1 MAQRGPPDT
10 SQVVRAAL
18 AHLWFVTIHPF
29 DDGNGRIARA
39 ISDMCFARF
48 PSASTACPPRST
60 GARPVLPRPR
70 SDPEGWARH
79 HLVDV
84 WFLGC
89 LERALHSADASMTAI
104 LARARFWHIVADVP
118 INERQIKVLTLLM
131 DDFKGN
137 LTVAR
142 WARIAKCSHD
152 TAAQDI
158 NDLTGRGILVRTAEG
173 GRSTSYRLVAN
184 QCQ

>member
-1 MAQRGPPDT
+1 
-10 SQVVRAAL
+10 
-18 AHLWFVTIHPF
+18 
-29 DDGNGRIARA
+29 
-39 ISDMCFARF
+39 
-48 PSASTACPPRST
+48 
-60 GARPVLPRPR
+60 
-70 SDPEGWARH
+70 
-79 HLVDV
+79 
-84 WFLGC
+84 
-89 LERALHSADASMTAI
+89 MTAI

-118 INERQIKVLTLLM
+118 INERQIKVLSLLM

-184 QCQ
+184 QCQWPPLGLAGQPSTLQSGLLLPGRRLEEVEDHARRAHRAGEDAAGLSELFGLSEQLMDALSRSSPGR

>member
-1 MAQRGPPDT
+1 M
-10 SQVVRAAL
+10 
-18 AHLWFVTIHPF
+18 
-29 DDGNGRIARA
+29 
-39 ISDMCFARF
+39 
-48 PSASTACPPRST
+48 
-60 GARPVLPRPR
+60 
-70 SDPEGWARH
+70 
-79 HLVDV
+79 DV

-142 WARIAKCSHD
+142 WARIASAP
-152 TAAQDI
+152 TTQ
-158 NDLTGRGILVRTAEG
+158 RRRT
-173 GRSTSYRLVAN
+173 
-184 QCQ
+184 

>member
-1 MAQRGPPDT
+1 
-10 SQVVRAAL
+10 
-18 AHLWFVTIHPF
+18 
-29 DDGNGRIARA
+29 
-39 ISDMCFARF
+39 MC
-48 PSASTACPPRST
+48 
-60 GARPVLPRPR
+60 G
-70 SDPEGWARH
+70 
-79 HLVDV
+79 
-84 WFLGC
+84 FLGC

-142 WARIAKCSHD
+142 WVRIAKCSHD